1 MKRRPFAPTP
11 RLRGARSGMTLIE
24 VVVACTL
31 LSITLTALTTVAI
44 RMGARTRSNAILE
57 QRTAVFSQE
66 IDRLASIPYDAL
78 DSANYGLVFP
88 DSVRSGN
95 GYYVWSYVIGSE
107 VQGTTTGV
115 APYRDITLTVTPRLA
130 PTATQKMTIRRARAP
145 YTNPINT
152 GA

>member
-1 MKRRPFAPTP
+1 
-11 RLRGARSGMTLIE
+11 MTLIE

-31 LSITLTALTTVAI
+31 LSITLTALTSVAI
-44 RMGARTRSNAILE
+44 RMGARARTNAILE
-57 QRTAVFSQE
+57 QRTVVFAQE
-66 IDRLASIPYDAL
+66 IDRLASIPYDSIGA
-78 DSANYGLVFP
+78 ANSSFLKS

-95 GYYVWSYVIGSE
+95 GYYVWSYVIGAAVPGS
-107 VQGTTTGV
+107 TTGV